1 MTGRCSMRFSF
12 SAILAAMILAYGVV
26 AGAQGS
32 TYKLG
37 RSPSPEEL
45 RPSDATVG
53 PEGGELPPGSGT
65 AAQGATTF
73 IARRCSNCH
82 GPTGAEGPAP
92 HLFGP
97 RGRQGVA
104 GRQAGPGRSM
114 VEDMRDE
121 HGEATWTGRG
131 IENFPFAPLIW
142 SWINQAMPLNQ
153 HGFLTTDEVYR
164 LTAYLLFRNNIIQED
179 DVMDAKSLP
188 QVRMPRQNDYAP
200 PPFTEWKPGLR
211 LTQQKK

>member
-1 MTGRCSMRFSF
+1 MTVRCSTRCSLT
-12 SAILAAMILAYGVV
+12 LAAMFLTYGVV
-26 AGAQGS
+26 SAQS
-32 TYKLG
+32 PTYKLG

-45 RPSDATVG
+45 RPSDTTVG
-53 PEGGELPPGSGT
+53 PEGAELPPGSGT

-92 HLFGP
+92 KLYGP
-97 RGRQGVA
+97 RDQGGSGRRGGA
-104 GRQAGPGRSM
+104 AKSM
-114 VEDMRDE
+114 VDMGDE
-121 HGEATWTGRG
+121 HGEATWNGRG
-131 IENFPFAPLIW
+131 VENFPFAPLIW

-164 LTAYLLFRNNIIQED
+164 LTAYLLFRNNIIQEE

-188 QVRMPRQNDYAP
+188 QVRMP
-200 PPFTEWKPGLR
+200 
-211 LTQQKK
+211 

>member
-1 MTGRCSMRFSF
+1 MTGRCSMRFSLF
-12 SAILAAMILAYGVV
+12 LPAMILVYSMV
-26 AGAQGS
+26 AGAQAP

-37 RSPSPEEL
+37 RSPTPEEL
-45 RPSDATVG
+45 RPQDATVG
-53 PEGGELPPGSGT
+53 PDGAELPPGSGT

-92 HLFGP
+92 HLTGP
-97 RGRQGVA
+97 RPTA
-104 GRQAGPGRSM
+104 ASM
-114 VEDMRDE
+114 ASDHGDE
-121 HGEATWTGRG
+121 HSEATWMGRG
-131 IENFPFAPLIW
+131 IVNFPFAPLIW

-153 HGFLTTDEVYR
+153 HGFLTADEVYR

-188 QVRMPRQNDYAP
+188 QVQMPRRNDYSP
-200 PPFTEWKPGLR
+200 PPFSEWKPGLR
-211 LTQQKK
+211 QAQNK